1 MNRFWTGQGP
11 RRANLHKWGLAQ
23 SPSCDCG
30 LRQTTNHV
38 VDMCPLTKFKGGL
51 NLLYEADDDAVTWLE
66 STANCSSRKIIINNV
81 HRSQYLLDEWACLV
95 RELLV
100 RVTAIVAVAA
110 RAVTMKPDARP
121 RLVVVAA
128 AVGAS
133 AQARPVV
140 GTQLWLLGTQ
150 RSAAV
155 VERAFRAL
163 QRRQNIQFSSIT
175 TTTTTLHTFNGPLS
189 GTTRVSRYQ
198 KGKTNPDFTEARDV
212 EWQWHQLHLAPDR
225 QPRQHPTT
233 QFFTGRLPFLPP
245 NQQRQCIFPRKMD
258 EQLKSKNMQKRTV
271 F

>member
-1 MNRFWTGQGP
+1 
-11 RRANLHKWGLAQ
+11 
-23 SPSCDCG
+23 
-30 LRQTTNHV
+30 
-38 VDMCPLTKFKGGL
+38 MCPLTKFKGGL
-51 NLLYEADDDAVTWLE
+51 NLLYEADDDTVTWLE

-155 VERAFRAL
+155 LERAFRAL

-212 EWQWHQLHLAPDR
+212 EWQWHQLHLDNHASTPPLSFLQAGCPSCRPTNTVTALIKFQYR
-225 QPRQHPTT
+225 QTWELAQW
-233 QFFTGRLPFLPP
+233 PP
-245 NQQRQCIFPRKMD
+245 G
-258 EQLKSKNMQKRTV
+258 S
-271 F
+271 